1 MVMVS
6 GVWLGPYT
14 ICSKRIYIQLTTY
27 FSRFKM
33 GSFKLLR
40 LIKEIIKEIISF
52 DSKKWAT

>member
-1 MVMVS
+1 MLS
-6 GVWLGPYT
+6 GVWLGPYK
-14 ICSKRIYIQLTTY
+14 ICSKRIYIQPPTY

-33 GSFKLLR
+33 ESFKLLR